1 MGFTLKKILSAV
13 LMPLSLGLILFL
25 IGLWFLYTKS
35 YKKAKICLSISFIW
49 IFMISYSPF
58 ANSVLSPLET
68 IYKKAE
74 DNVSAKYILLLGG
87 DFKGRSFEA
96 IRLYTLLD
104 NAKIITS
111 GYPGRDDVS
120 EAVKSAHKLVELGI
134 PKEDILMQSE
144 PKDTQEEA
152 MSIKKIVG
160 NEQFI
165 LVTAA
170 YHMPRAMELFKKE
183 GLNPIVAPTNYLAEK
198 NYLISAPS
206 GRNLQK
212 TEIAFHEYLGKTW
225 NKLKEYK
232 NYFLNKSEE

>member
-49 IFMISYSPF
+49 I
-58 ANSVLSPLET
+58 LET
-68 IYKKAE
+68 TYQKVE

-120 EAVKSAHKLVELGI
+120 EAVKSARKLVELGI
-134 PKEDILMQSE
+134 PKEDIIMQSE

-152 MSIKKIVG
+152 QHIRKIVG
-160 NEQFI
+160 DEQFI

-183 GLNPIVAPTNYLAEK
+183 GLNPITAPTNYLVEK
-198 NYLISAPS
+198 NYLLSAPS

>member
-58 ANSVLSPLET
+58 ANSVLNPLET
-68 IYKKAE
+68 TYQKVE

-120 EAVKSAHKLVELGI
+120 EAVKSARKLVELGI
-134 PKEDILMQSE
+134 PKEDIIMQSE

-152 MSIKKIVG
+152 QHIRKIVG
-160 NEQFI
+160 DEQFI

-183 GLNPIVAPTNYLAEK
+183 GLNPITAPTNYLVEK
-198 NYLISAPS
+198 NYLLSAPS